1 MPKKPKS
8 WLIFSGLAFQIAIV
22 MYGAVK
28 LGQHLD
34 NRYQWP
40 KPYGV
45 LGVCMLALFMVL
57 YLIYAQTK
65 NLNE

>member
-1 MPKKPKS
+1 
-8 WLIFSGLAFQIAIV
+8 

-65 NLNE
+65 NLNK

>member
-28 LGQHLD
+28 LGQYLD

>member
-1 MPKKPKS
+1 
-8 WLIFSGLAFQIAIV
+8 

-34 NRYQWP
+34 DHYLWP

-45 LGVCMLALFMVL
+45 LGVCMLALLMVL

-65 NLNE
+65 NLNK

>member
-34 NRYQWP
+34 DHYLWP

-65 NLNE
+65 NLNK